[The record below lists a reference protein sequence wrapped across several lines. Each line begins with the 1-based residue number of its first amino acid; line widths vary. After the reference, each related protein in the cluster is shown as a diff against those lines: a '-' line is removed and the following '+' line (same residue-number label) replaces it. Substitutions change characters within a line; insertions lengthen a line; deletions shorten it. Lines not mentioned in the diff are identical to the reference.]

1 MFLIPYLS
9 RAVRLCHEDRRFPL
23 RPRASRMGS
32 PDWLNSLRQA
42 QTFRARALFCRPP
55 RVKDAEFAFIL
66 ADSPSQ
72 EATLMY
78 SEKHLNCPGI
88 SPVVLNFLSLA
99 VVALVTGVLCFAPR
113 ASAQTSGGTDAG
125 TQTESQSTKSQQEQ
139 MPAEAGGPA
148 GESSSV
154 AVPKKKGAD
163 EAPPPPKPKPPTDNP
178 QYSLHVDVPVVSV
191 DARVLQKDGRPLALP
206 EQAAKEHFK
215 IYEDGV
221 PQQIQSVTMSK
232 APITAVLL
240 VEFAAGNY
248 NFMYDA
254 LNASYAFAS
263 SLQPQDWVAVEEF
276 DMKTRILLDFTQDK
290 QAVFGALN
298 KLQIPGFRETNIFD
312 AMYDT
317 LDRLDRIPG
326 HKELVVVASG
336 RDTFSKITLDTIYK
350 KVKATPNVTIYT
362 ICTGEA
368 YLEWVDAVAGS
379 NPDVSLRMMDYLQAK
394 NQMATFARMTGGRS
408 YSPRLMGELPEIFRE
423 VAQAIRNQYTIT
435 YKPTNTKQ
443 DGTYRKL
450 RVELVGPDNKPL
462 VLKDEKNHDIKYQIV
477 AREGYTAKHEVE

>member
-1 MFLIPYLS
+1 M
-9 RAVRLCHEDRRFPL
+9 C
-23 RPRASRMGS
+23 
-32 PDWLNSLRQA
+32 
-42 QTFRARALFCRPP
+42 
-55 RVKDAEFAFIL
+55 
-66 ADSPSQ
+66 
-72 EATLMY
+72 
-78 SEKHLNCPGI
+78 SEKHLNHPGI
-88 SPVVLNFLSLA
+88 SPVVLSPLSMA
-99 VVALVTGVLCFAPR
+99 VIALVASVLCFAIPGR
-113 ASAQTSGGTDAG
+113 AQSSSGSDSG
-125 TQTESQSTKSQQEQ
+125 TQTQSQPTKSQQEQ
-139 MPAEAGGPA
+139 MPAEAGGPT
-148 GESSSV
+148 GESGSI
-154 AVPKKKGAD
+154 AVPKKKD
-163 EAPPPPKPKPPTDNP
+163 TEEAPPPPRPKQPTDNP
-178 QYSLHVDVPVVSV
+178 QYSLHVDVPLVTV

-206 EQAAKEHFK
+206 EQVAKEHFK

-240 VEFAAGNY
+240 VEFASTNY

-254 LNASYAFAS
+254 LNASYTFAS

-276 DMKTRILLDFTQDK
+276 DMKTRILVDFTQDK
-290 QAVFGALN
+290 QAIFGALN
-298 KLQIPGFRETNIFD
+298 KLQIPGFSETNIFD

-317 LDRLDRIPG
+317 LDRLDRVPG
-326 HKELVVVASG
+326 HKELVVIASG
-336 RDTFSKITLDTIYK
+336 RDTFSKITLDTILK

-368 YLEWVDAVAGS
+368 FLERVDVASGMNGS
-379 NPDVSLRMMDYLQAK
+379 MWRMEYLQAK

-408 YSPRLMGELPEIFRE
+408 YSPRLMGELPDIFRE

-435 YKPTNTKQ
+435 YKATNTKQ

-450 RVELVGPDNKPL
+450 KVELVGPDNKPL

>member
-1 MFLIPYLS
+1 
-9 RAVRLCHEDRRFPL
+9 
-23 RPRASRMGS
+23 MGS
-32 PDWLNSLRQA
+32 Q
-42 QTFRARALFCRPP
+42 
-55 RVKDAEFAFIL
+55 
-66 ADSPSQ
+66 
-72 EATLMY
+72 
-78 SEKHLNCPGI
+78 KHLNCSGI
-88 SPVVLNFLSLA
+88 SPVVLNSLSMA
-99 VVALVTGVLCFAPR
+99 VVALV
-113 ASAQTSGGTDAG
+113 ASLFCLAVPVCAQSPSSSDSG
-125 TQTESQSTKSQQEQ
+125 TQTQAQPTKSQQEQ

-148 GESSSV
+148 GESGSI
-154 AVPKKKGAD
+154 AVPKKKD
-163 EAPPPPKPKPPTDNP
+163 TEEAPPPPKPKPLNNNP
-178 QYSLHVDVPVVSV
+178 QFSMHVDVPVVTV

-206 EQAAKEHFK
+206 EEAAKEHFR

-221 PQQIQSVTMSK
+221 PQHIQSVTMSK

-240 VEFAAGNY
+240 VEFASTNY

-290 QAVFGALN
+290 QAVLGALN
-298 KLQIPGFRETNIFD
+298 MLRIPGFSETNVFD

-336 RDTFSKITLDTIYK
+336 RDTFSKITLDTLLK
-350 KVKATPNVTIYT
+350 KIKATPNVTIYT
-362 ICTGEA
+362 VCTGEA
-368 YLEWVDAVAGS
+368 FVESVDGALGMNGS
-379 NPDVSLRMMDYLQAK
+379 MWRMQYLQAR
-394 NQMATFARMTGGRS
+394 NQMGAFARMTGGRS
-408 YSPRLMGELPEIFRE
+408 YAPRLMGELPDIFRE
-423 VAQAIRNQYTIT
+423 VAQAIRNQYTIA

-450 RVELVGPDNKPL
+450 KVELVGPDNKPL

>member
-1 MFLIPYLS
+1 M
-9 RAVRLCHEDRRFPL
+9 C
-23 RPRASRMGS
+23 
-32 PDWLNSLRQA
+32 
-42 QTFRARALFCRPP
+42 
-55 RVKDAEFAFIL
+55 
-66 ADSPSQ
+66 
-72 EATLMY
+72 
-78 SEKHLNCPGI
+78 SEKHLNCSGI
-88 SPVVLNFLSLA
+88 SPVTLSSLKMAVFALGLSLF
-99 VVALVTGVLCFAPR
+99 CFAVPAR
-113 ASAQTSGGTDAG
+113 AQSSSSSDSGT
-125 TQTESQSTKSQQEQ
+125 TQTQSQPTKSQQEQ

-148 GESSSV
+148 GESGSV
-154 AVPKKKGAD
+154 AVPKKKGAE
-163 EAPPPPKPKPPTDNP
+163 EAPPPPKPKQPTDNP

-206 EQAAKEHFK
+206 EQTAKEHFK

-240 VEFAAGNY
+240 VEFASTNY

-254 LNASYAFAS
+254 LNASYTFAS

-276 DMKTRILLDFTQDK
+276 DMKTRILVDFTQDK
-290 QAVFGALN
+290 QAIFGALN
-298 KLQIPGFRETNIFD
+298 RLQIPGFRETNIFD

-317 LDRLDRIPG
+317 LDRLDRVPG
-326 HKELVVVASG
+326 HKELVVIASG
-336 RDTFSKITLDTIYK
+336 RDTFSKITLDTILK

-368 YLEWVDAVAGS
+368 FLERVDAIAGS
-379 NPDVSLRMMDYLQAK
+379 NPDVSMMRMDYLQAK

-408 YSPRLMGELPEIFRE
+408 YSPRLMGELPDIFRE

-435 YKPTNTKQ
+435 YKPANTKQ

-450 RVELVGPDNKPL
+450 KVELVGPDNKPL

-477 AREGYTAKHEVE
+477 AREGYTAKHVVE

>member
-1 MFLIPYLS
+1 M
-9 RAVRLCHEDRRFPL
+9 RACCKR
-23 RPRASRMGS
+23 
-32 PDWLNSLRQA
+32 
-42 QTFRARALFCRPP
+42 
-55 RVKDAEFAFIL
+55 
-66 ADSPSQ
+66 
-72 EATLMY
+72 
-78 SEKHLNCPGI
+78 
-88 SPVVLNFLSLA
+88 
-99 VVALVTGVLCFAPR
+99 TGV
-113 ASAQTSGGTDAG
+113 
-125 TQTESQSTKSQQEQ
+125 
-139 MPAEAGGPA
+139 
-148 GESSSV
+148 
-154 AVPKKKGAD
+154 
-163 EAPPPPKPKPPTDNP
+163 
-178 QYSLHVDVPVVSV
+178 
-191 DARVLQKDGRPLALP
+191 PLALP

-240 VEFAAGNY
+240 VEFAASNY

-254 LNASYAFAS
+254 LNASYTFAS

-276 DMKTRILLDFTQDK
+276 DMKTHILLDFTQDK

-298 KLQIPGFRETNIFD
+298 MLIIPGFRETNIFD

-326 HKELVVVASG
+326 HKELVMVASG

-408 YSPRLMGELPEIFRE
+408 YSPRMMGEIAGHFSRS
-423 VAQAIRNQYTIT
+423 
-435 YKPTNTKQ
+435 
-443 DGTYRKL
+443 
-450 RVELVGPDNKPL
+450 GPGDP
-462 VLKDEKNHDIKYQIV
+462 
-477 AREGYTAKHEVE
+477 